1 MRQPVFLRLREDK
14 SARDVVRENVPAT
27 VTENSK

>member
-14 SARDVVRENVPAT
+14 AAHEVVRENPLKSG
-27 VTENSK
+27 EGGS